1 MPEHLLSSSKSIRS
15 MFYHYYFGSKHD
27 NLPFILVYKT
37 PIVFREKKTIR
48 FRTMN
53 TSISE

>member
-15 MFYHYYFGSKHD
+15 MFYHYYFSSKHD
-27 NLPFILVYKT
+27 NLPFIQVLKT
-37 PIVFREKKTIR
+37 PIVFREKKTLR
-48 FRTMN
+48 FRTMS